1 MVHLKTPFTTWCAMT
16 YSFSDNIVGFHC
28 NVFYKGICE
37 NKVAGSSDSQLLH
50 ASDIEEI
57 VCLWNIRIMIRL
69 KNVLNEAK
77 MFWFMY
83 SKYYIPHIGES

>member
-1 MVHLKTPFTTWCAMT
+1 MRVKASIISSLSINSARFIPEHVTMT

-28 NVFYKGICE
+28 NAFYKGICE

-57 VCLWNIRIMIRL
+57 VCLWSIRIMIKL
-69 KNVLNEAK
+69 KICVK
-77 MFWFMY
+77 R
-83 SKYYIPHIGES
+83 S